1 VSQADGGSLAYN
13 SFVQQV
19 GESRLKE
26 IGSSALVPI
35 GCVVVVLAC
44 LIGSLS
50 WAQNQHKS
58 QPLTLWGI
66 TMDAP
71 LPSYPTCKGM
81 LDTRT
86 CAEKYAFSG
95 VTKIFHL
102 LGPESRS
109 EAATTPYHGNVTV
122 FSIDLSSSDFP
133 LVLEAL
139 TKKLGPPKHQQNTM
153 ENGFGA
159 IWQADTYQWIVVDG
173 SAVSLHSHVHSMDD
187 DFRLSVLSAEAIK
200 RAAANKS
207 TIKEP

>member
-1 VSQADGGSLAYN
+1 MKTVLVVIGG
-13 SFVQQV
+13 
-19 GESRLKE
+19 
-26 IGSSALVPI
+26 
-35 GCVVVVLAC
+35 VLAC
-44 LIGSLS
+44 LIGSVS
-50 WAQNQHKS
+50 WAQDQHKS
-58 QPLTLWGI
+58 QSLTLWGI

-86 CAEKYAFSG
+86 CVENYAFSG

-139 TKKLGPPKHQQNTM
+139 TKKLGSPTHQQSTM

-159 IWQADTYQWIVVDG
+159 SWQADTYQWIVKDG
-173 SAVSLHSHVHSMDD
+173 SVVSLYSHVHSMDD
-187 DFRLSVLSAEAIK
+187 LRLSVLSAEAMK
-200 RAAANKS
+200 RAAANKL